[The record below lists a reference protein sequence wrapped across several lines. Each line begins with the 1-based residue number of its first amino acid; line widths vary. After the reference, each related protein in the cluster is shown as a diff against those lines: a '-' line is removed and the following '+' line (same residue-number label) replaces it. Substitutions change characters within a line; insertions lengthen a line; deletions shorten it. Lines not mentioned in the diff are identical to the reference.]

1 METNKEILDD
11 FWKSIGFEQGTN
23 RIVIN
28 YGQSQTY
35 MNDFFLLNQNGKY
48 YIHDKKNNKMYD
60 QELNYY
66 QDGRYYNRKG
76 EIIQDIPND
85 NIIDVNPDEVYKVK
99 PNNTIEHFDSNG
111 NPYKLTAQEAFDKYG
126 PNDDRF
132 YTSQGLDP
140 VEQRK
145 KIDELNSKRKPVKTD
160 KEILDDISVKPEEYE
175 KLEKEYESI
184 ANDLEKLKN
193 ENIAEEVT
201 EEIIENTN
209 KELPKKKL
217 TKPSAEAL
225 ENINFK
231 KVGKIGL
238 VAAAIGIGA
247 YAIGNHNKNKE
258 NQQTQRQV
266 QYPQNNSYID
276 NSYAQQ
282 MASDI
287 SSYKYGKHMT
297 GFVN

>member
-1 METNKEILDD
+1 
-11 FWKSIGFEQGTN
+11 
-23 RIVIN
+23 
-28 YGQSQTY
+28 
-35 MNDFFLLNQNGKY
+35 MNL
-48 YIHDKKNNKMYD
+48 IHSK
-60 QELNYY
+60 
-66 QDGRYYNRKG
+66 
-76 EIIQDIPND
+76 
-85 NIIDVNPDEVYKVK
+85 
-99 PNNTIEHFDSNG
+99 IE
-111 NPYKLTAQEAFDKYG
+111 E
-126 PNDDRF
+126 
-132 YTSQGLDP
+132 
-140 VEQRK
+140 
-145 KIDELNSKRKPVKTD
+145 
-160 KEILDDISVKPEEYE
+160 
-175 KLEKEYESI
+175 
-184 ANDLEKLKN
+184 LEKLKN